1 MNPISMRG
9 EQVYLVLGC
18 GDVGFSV
25 AGRLK
30 ERGVELVVVDR
41 DVKKTEQLKEMGFS
55 ALVGDF
61 CIPKV
66 LKDAGISRAE
76 VVLLMV
82 PDFRATERALGT
94 INRLKTELKID
105 PVVVTRVLDEAETAE
120 AKRLG
125 ASDALPSSQILANF
139 ALSRFEELKGMAK
152 EKRLRALLQELSGGR
167 MAIMLQTNPD
177 PDGIASGVALKRYA
191 KAFGIDAD
199 IIYDGSIGLPQ
210 NRALVNLL
218 ELNLLRAEEVKF
230 TGYTAFALVDVA
242 THANCA
248 LPKNILPTIV
258 IDHHLVPASEVG
270 ARYQD
275 ITVIGST
282 STLLTN
288 YLRFAAVEVDRATA
302 AALVIGILTDTMN
315 LTRGATPT
323 DFDAFEHLMELADLD
338 LIGRLQSPAVSPEA
352 LNVLARAIKGSKLKG
367 GYLITNVGEV
377 KDHDLIAQTADFLL
391 KREGVMTAFVY
402 GICGNVVYAS
412 ARTNDVALHL
422 GQALKEAFIP
432 IGSAG
437 GHARMA
443 GATIPLKAFGRISK
457 KRALKAEIDRKV
469 GRKFLEVVG
478 AVKPGVK
485 RKLAKR

>member
-1 MNPISMRG
+1 M
-9 EQVYLVLGC
+9 YLVLGC

-25 AGRLK
+25 ASRLK
-30 ERGVELVVVDR
+30 ERGAELAVVDR
-41 DVKKTEQLKEMGFS
+41 DAKKIEQLKEMGFS
-55 ALVGDF
+55 AFVGDF
-61 CIPKV
+61 CLPKV

-82 PDFRATERALGT
+82 PDFRATERALGA

-105 PVVVTRVLDEAETAE
+105 PVVVARVLDEAETAE

-125 ASDALPSSQILANF
+125 TSDALPSSQILANF
-139 ALSRFEELKGMAK
+139 TLSRFEELKAVAK
-152 EKRLRALLQELSGGR
+152 EKRLRALLRELSGGR
-167 MAIMLQTNPD
+167 MAIVLQTNPD
-177 PDGIASGVALKRYA
+177 PDGIASGVALKCYA

-218 ELNLLRAEEVKF
+218 ELNLLRADEVKF

-242 THANCA
+242 TYANCA

-258 IDHHLVPASEVG
+258 IDHHPVPASEVG

-288 YLRFAAVEVDRATA
+288 YLRYAAVEVDRATA

-323 DFDAFEHLMELADLD
+323 DFDAFEHLMKLADLD

-352 LNVLARAIKGSKLKG
+352 LDVLARAIKGSKLKG

-377 KDHDLIAQTADFLL
+377 KDRDLIAQTADFLL

-402 GICGNVVYAS
+402 GICGNAVYAS

-437 GHARMA
+437 GHTRMA

-457 KRALKAEIDRKV
+457 KRALKTEIDRKV
-469 GRKFLEVVG
+469 GRRFLEVIGV
-478 AVKPGVK
+478 VKPRVK
-485 RKLAKR
+485 RKRAKR

>member
-1 MNPISMRG
+1 M
-9 EQVYLVLGC
+9 LGC

-25 AGRLK
+25 ASRLK
-30 ERGVELVVVDR
+30 ERGVELVMVDK
-41 DVKKTEQLKEMGFS
+41 DAKKIKHLKKMGFNTF
-55 ALVGDF
+55 VGDF
-61 CIPKV
+61 CSSKV

-82 PDFRATERALGT
+82 PDFLATERALGT
-94 INRLKTELKID
+94 INRLRTELEID

-139 ALSRFEELKGMAK
+139 AISRFQELKGMAK
-152 EKRLRALLQELSGGR
+152 EKRLRALVRELSGGR
-167 MAIMLQTNPD
+167 MAIVLQTNPD

-199 IIYDGSIGLPQ
+199 LIYDGSIGHQQ

-218 ELNLLRAEEVKF
+218 ELDLLHAEDIKF
-230 TGYTAFALVDVA
+230 KDYTAFALVDVA

-248 LPKNILPTIV
+248 LPKDIIPTIV
-258 IDHHLVPASEVG
+258 IDHHPVPSSEVR

-275 ITVIGST
+275 ITIVGST
-282 STLLTN
+282 STLLTS
-288 YLRFAAVEVDRATA
+288 YLRYAAVEVDKATA

-315 LTRGATPT
+315 FTRGATSL
-323 DFDAFEHLMELADLD
+323 DFDAFEHLMELADVD
-338 LIGRLQSPAVSPEA
+338 LLGRLQSPAISPEA
-352 LNVLARAIKGSKLKG
+352 LDVLARAIKGSKLKG

-377 KDHDLIAQTADFLL
+377 KDRDTLPQAADFLL
-391 KREGVMTAFVY
+391 QREGVQTVVVY
-402 GICGNVVYAS
+402 GIWNNSVQVS
-412 ARTNDVALHL
+412 ARTKDIALHL
-422 GQALKEAFIP
+422 GQTLKHAYGD

-443 GATIPLKAFGRISK
+443 GATIPLKAIKAASK
-457 KRALKAEIDRKV
+457 QVLKNAIYRQV

-478 AVKPGVK
+478 VLKPVK
-485 RKLAKR
+485 RRRPKPRGKR

>member
-1 MNPISMRG
+1 MRC

-25 AGRLK
+25 ASRLK
-30 ERGVELVVVDR
+30 ERGVDLVVVDK
-41 DVKKTEQLKEMGFS
+41 DTKKIERLRGMGYDAF
-55 ALVGDF
+55 VGDF
-61 CIPKV
+61 CLPKV

-82 PDFRATERALGT
+82 PDFRAIEQALGA
-94 INRLKTELKID
+94 INRLKVELGID
-105 PVVVTRVLDEAETAE
+105 PVVVARVLDEAETTE

-139 ALSRFEELKGMAK
+139 TIGRFEELKGMAK
-152 EKRLRALLQELSGGR
+152 EKRLRALLHELSGNR
-167 MAIMLQTNPD
+167 MAIVLQTNPD

-199 IIYDGSIGLPQ
+199 IIYDGIIGHQQ

-218 ELNLLRAEEVKF
+218 GMDLLHVKDANF
-230 TGYTAFALVDVA
+230 NYYTAFALVDVA

-248 LPKNILPTIV
+248 LPNDILPTIV
-258 IDHHLVPASEVG
+258 IDHHPVPSSEVR

-275 ITVIGST
+275 ITVVGST

-288 YLRFAAVEVDRATA
+288 YLRYAAVELDRATA

-315 LTRGATPT
+315 FTRGAMPT
-323 DFDAFEHLMELADLD
+323 DFDAFEYLMRLADAD
-338 LIGRLQSPAVSPEA
+338 LLGRLQSPAISPEA
-352 LNVLARAIKGSKLKG
+352 LDVLARAIKGSKLKG
-367 GYLITNVGEV
+367 GYLITNVSEV
-377 KDHDLIAQTADFLL
+377 KDRDTLPQAADFLL
-391 KREGVMTAFVY
+391 KREGVQTVLVY
-402 GICGNVVYAS
+402 GTCGDTVHVS
-412 ARTNDVALHL
+412 ARTKDIALHL
-422 GQALKEAFIP
+422 GQMLKRAFSP

-437 GHARMA
+437 GHASMA
-443 GATIPLKAFGRISK
+443 GATIPIKAIKATEVAGKRTLKA
-457 KRALKAEIDRKV
+457 AIDRQV

-478 AVKPGVK
+478 VLKPVK
-485 RKLAKR
+485 RRRAKPRAKQ

>member
-9 EQVYLVLGC
+9 EGVYLVLGC

-25 AGRLK
+25 ASRLK

-41 DVKKTEQLKEMGFS
+41 DDKKTEQLTKMGFS
-55 ALVGDF
+55 TFLGDF
-61 CIPKV
+61 CLPKV

-76 VVLLMV
+76 VILLMA

-105 PVVVTRVLDEAETAE
+105 PVVVTRVMDEAEMVE
-120 AKRLG
+120 AKLLG
-125 ASDALPSSQILANF
+125 ASDAIPSSQILANF

-152 EKRLRALLQELSGGR
+152 EKRLRALLQELSGGL
-167 MAIMLQTNPD
+167 MAIVLQTNPD

-199 IIYDGSIGLPQ
+199 IIYDGDIGYLQ

-218 ELNLLRAEEVKF
+218 ELNLLQAREVNF
-230 TGYTAFALVDVA
+230 SDYTAFALVDVA

-248 LPKNILPTIV
+248 LPKNILVPTIV
-258 IDHHLVPASEVG
+258 IDHHHVPASEVR

-275 ITVIGST
+275 ITVVGST

-288 YLRFAAVEVDRATA
+288 YLRYAAVEIDKATA

-315 LTRGATPT
+315 FTRGATPT
-323 DFDAFEHLMELADLD
+323 DFDAFEHLMKLADLD
-338 LIGRLQSPAVSPEA
+338 LVGRLQVPAVSPEA
-352 LNVLARAIKGSKLKG
+352 LDVLARAIKGSKLKG

-402 GICGNVVYAS
+402 GICDNAVYAS
-412 ARTNDVALHL
+412 ARTNDVSLHL
-422 GQALKEAFIP
+422 GQVLKEAFVP

-437 GHARMA
+437 GHQKMA
-443 GATIPLKAFGRISK
+443 GATIPRKAFSRVSK
-457 KRALKAEIDRKV
+457 KALKAEIDRKV
-469 GRKFLEVVG
+469 GRRFLEVIGVI
-478 AVKPGVK
+478 KPRVK
-485 RKLAKR
+485 RKRAKR